1 MKSRFLWTTLSIATM
16 ISILTSCTT
25 TTVENR
31 QSASIEPKVKI
42 GLFLDDGCRGNGPYQ
57 WVRLLAN
64 SPQLDLTLL
73 DGQAIRDGKLADLQV
88 LLCPG
93 GGGAKQIAAMKP
105 EGFERV
111 RKFVE
116 DGGSYIGICAGS
128 YNAMNR
134 DGRFAFLPYD
144 YIDNAY
150 GKLADLAFDFN
161 EEGAKLLGLT
171 PRQRVARYN
180 GGNIMRPTKP
190 TGKGDCQIVAVYK
203 SSVSN
208 YNKVAYNFMDTPAAV
223 FGHYGK
229 GKVMVTSFHPESY
242 ESTHDIALGC
252 IYAVTGVKPVPVYP
266 RKNKHPLRVGF
277 CSLACVGTRAATEL
291 MALDREPDIDV
302 DIFTLHEIDEGR
314 LRHYDVVV
322 MTDGDESSYSKWFG
336 KEFYQRKFL
345 DYLERGGRIV
355 ASGNGGKYLPEHR
368 NVQVLSIG
376 EPFAQAVRK

>member
-1 MKSRFLWTTLSIATM
+1 MKTRLFWTTLSIAVM
-16 ISILTSCTT
+16 MILTSCTT
-25 TTVENR
+25 IEYE
-31 QSASIEPKVKI
+31 QSATEAPKVKI
-42 GLFLDDGCRGNGPYQ
+42 GLFLDEGCRGNGPYQ

-73 DGQAIRDGKLADLQV
+73 DGQDIRDGKLADLQV

-105 EGFERV
+105 EGFELV

-150 GKLADLAFDFN
+150 GKLADLAFEFN

-171 PRQRVARYN
+171 PRRRVARYN

-190 TGKGDCQIVAVYK
+190 TGKGDCQVVAVYK
-203 SSVSN
+203 SSVSD

-266 RKNKHPLRVGF
+266 RKDRHPLRVGF
-277 CSLACVGTRAATEL
+277 CSLACVGTRAALEL

-302 DIFTLHEIDEGR
+302 DIFSLHEIDEGR
-314 LRHYDVVV
+314 LRRYDVVV

-336 KEFYQRKFL
+336 NKFYQRKFL
-345 DYLERGGRIV
+345 DYLERGGHIV
-355 ASGNGGKYLPEHR
+355 ASGNGGKYLPEHK
-368 NVQVLSIG
+368 NIQVLSVG
-376 EPFAQAVRK
+376 DPFAKTVRK